1 MLNVERLCVKKDG
14 EFEVLHECTS
24 AKNAGAKKQ
33 ERALYEQ
40 RTQQNLQK
48 LAVMQEKLYA
58 DGKEGVVVIL
68 QAMDAAGKDSAV
80 KHVIGALNPQGVDI
94 VSFKQPT
101 KEELAHDYLWRAVR
115 ALPTRGKIAIFNR
128 SYYEDVLVVQ
138 VHHLEKTY
146 RMAERCIDDDFFEK
160 RYRQIVDFERYLYEN
175 SYRVVKIFLNVSKE
189 RQKERFLERI
199 DDPAKNWKFS
209 QADLKERAHFESYQK
224 AYRDVIDATA
234 KRDTPWYVVPADQ
247 KWLARYCISEIL
259 VNTMNEINPEF
270 PELSD
275 EEKAG
280 LAQCRTLLTADSQ
293 EEKEKNK
300 K

>member
-1 MLNVERLCVKKDG
+1 M
-14 EFEVLHECTS
+14 
-24 AKNAGAKKQ
+24 
-33 ERALYEQ
+33 
-40 RTQQNLQK
+40 
-48 LAVMQEKLYA
+48 
-58 DGKEGVVVIL
+58 
-68 QAMDAAGKDSAV
+68 
-80 KHVIGALNPQGVDI
+80 
-94 VSFKQPT
+94 
-101 KEELAHDYLWRAVR
+101 
-115 ALPTRGKIAIFNR
+115 
-128 SYYEDVLVVQ
+128 
-138 VHHLEKTY
+138 
-146 RMAERCIDDDFFEK
+146 
-160 RYRQIVDFERYLYEN
+160 
-175 SYRVVKIFLNVSKE
+175 IFLNVSKE

-224 AYRDVIDATA
+224 VYRDVIDATA